1 MVKTLPALL
10 ILVLTGLSGAFSH
23 TLSQTDTEF
32 WFVAPEVWAGHGD
45 FPILLRF
52 ATFDEAAVITVEQ
65 PANPNFP
72 TQTLNVDAN
81 SIYSLDL
88 TTWLSQIENKP
99 ANSILNFGFHI
110 TSNSPITAY
119 YEVNRYN
126 NPDIFALKGSNA
138 LGLDFVVPFQMFL
151 NNGYTQSTSSFDIVA
166 TEDGTVVTITPQKPI
181 IGHPANVTFSITLN
195 EGQTWSGRATSVSAD
210 QHPSGTTVTSNKPIA
225 ITMSDDSVNG
235 TPYGGCADIMGDQI
249 VPVNLLGT
257 EYIAIKGNLNGPD
270 KVFIVTTEPGT
281 TVSVNGNLETTLP
294 AASSMYTHTLTEPSA
309 YYTTNHPVY
318 VLHLTGFGCEIGGAL
333 LPPIVCTGSQ
343 EVAFVRS
350 TDEFIGLK
358 ILVPSGGEGDFTFN
372 GNTTNIMADDFSNV
386 PGTEGLWKFANITA
400 TSFVPT
406 LQASRLTN
414 STANFHLGIIN
425 GGASSGT
432 RYGYFSNYAVQFQ
445 VEISSNY
452 ESLCVGS
459 DWSIVPDQIIGD
471 GSWVWELPNGTIST
485 GYLLEL
491 NDLIESE
498 SGWYLLGGNANG
510 CVVQPDSI
518 QLEVIAPTDLAFDI
532 PDIICSNGDPIE
544 IEVNV
549 TGPGLWSATCGTCID
564 EDLGIF
570 NPSMITDGS
579 FEITYESM
587 GACEETLSEYIE
599 VTETP
604 IPWFNSPITECEGEG
619 DVQLIAELPLGV
631 WNANCASCITEDGLF
646 NTESAGTG
654 NWDITYSLSGNCPA
668 TYAGIFEVTDNIS
681 SAFSAVETLCLNDE
695 VYTFIP
701 SIPGGN
707 WSSEC
712 SNCISGSNF
721 SPSLAGIGDQMV
733 TYSITGQCG
742 TETSLPITVLSLP
755 DASFTY
761 TPSSGCIPLFIE
773 LTSLTT
779 STVSMCQW
787 GLVNATG
794 VTQWEEDCEDAF
806 MFIEEPGCYDLIHQV
821 IAENGC
827 SNSNLVETAVC
838 VNTPPSSE
846 FMYSP
851 VHASIFDPFMT
862 SWAIDSI
869 PSNQFEWTIDGIS
882 FGSSNRCQLQM
893 PDIPSNPFVLCL
905 EVAVEYDCSTFTCNT
920 ITLSEGLTAY
930 APNAFTPDQDGINDA
945 WRVVCGRDVQSI
957 EVRVFD
963 RWGNIVFETNEID
976 HWWLGNVQ
984 NGSHYATDGIYHWDA
999 VLRDGEFGV
1008 QHLQG
1013 HVTLIR

>member
-1 MVKTLPALL
+1 MFKILPTLL
-10 ILVLTGLSGAFSH
+10 ILTITGLSGAFTH

-45 FPILLRF
+45 SPILLRF

-65 PANPNFP
+65 PANPSFP

-81 SIYSLDL
+81 SVYSLDL
-88 TTWLSQIENKP
+88 TPWLSQVENKP
-99 ANSILNFGFHI
+99 ANTILDFGLHI
-110 TSNSPITAY
+110 TSNAPITAY
-119 YEVNRYN
+119 YEVNRVN

-138 LGLDFVVPFQMFL
+138 LGTDFIVPFQMFL
-151 NNGYTQSTSSFDIVA
+151 QNGYTQSTSSFDIVA

-210 QHPSGTTVTSNKPIA
+210 QHPSGTTVTSNQPIA
-225 ITMSDDSVNG
+225 ISMSDDSVNG

-249 VPVNLLGT
+249 VPVNIVGT

-281 TVSVNGNLETTLP
+281 TVSVNGNVVTTLP
-294 AASSMYTHTLTEPSA
+294 TASSTYTHTLTEPSA

-318 VLHLTGFGCEIGGAL
+318 VLHLTGFGCEVGGAL

-350 TDEFIGLK
+350 TSEFIGLK

-372 GNTTNIMADDFSNV
+372 GNTTTIMADDFNNV

-406 LQASRLTN
+406 LEASRLTN
-414 STANFHLGIIN
+414 STSNFHLGIIH

-459 DWSIVPDQIIGD
+459 DWSIVPDQTIGD

-491 NDLIESE
+491 NDLNESE
-498 SGWYLLGGNANG
+498 SGWYILGGNANG

-518 QLEVIAPTDLAFDI
+518 QLEVVAPTDLAFDI

-544 IEVNV
+544 IGVNV
-549 TGPGLWSATCGTCID
+549 TGSGLWSATCGTCLD

-570 NPSMITDGS
+570 DPSMSTDGS
-579 FEITYESM
+579 FEITYESL
-587 GACEETLSEYIE
+587 GICEETLSEYI
-599 VTETP
+599 VVIETP
-604 IPWFNSPITECEGEG
+604 SPWFNSPITECEGEG
-619 DVQLIAELPLGV
+619 NVQLIAELPLGV
-631 WNANCASCITEDGLF
+631 WSANCASCLTEDGLF

-668 TYAGIFEVTDNIS
+668 TYTGIFEVTDNIS
-681 SAFSAVETLCLNDE
+681 SAFAAVETFCVNDE

-701 SIPGGN
+701 VVPGGN
-707 WSSEC
+707 WSAEC
-712 SNCISGSNF
+712 SNCMSGSSF
-721 SPSLAGIGDQMV
+721 SPSLAGTGDQIV
-733 TYSITGQCG
+733 TYSIPGQCG
-742 TETSLPITVLSLP
+742 TETTLPITVLSLP
-755 DASFTY
+755 DAAFTY

-794 VTQWEEDCEDAF
+794 ETQWVEDCEDSF
-806 MFIEEPGCYDLIHQV
+806 MLIEEPGCYDLVHQV

-827 SNSNLVETAVC
+827 SNSNLVETAIC

-846 FMYSP
+846 FMYTP
-851 VHASIFDPFMT
+851 AHASIFDSFMT
-862 SWAIDSI
+862 VWAIDSL

-882 FGSSNRCQLQM
+882 MDSSNQYQLEM
-893 PDIPSNPFVLCL
+893 TDIPSNPFNLCL
-905 EVAVEYDCSTFTCNT
+905 EVSVEFDCSTFTCNT

-945 WRVVCGRDVQSI
+945 WRIVCGMDVQSI

-963 RWGNIVFETNEID
+963 RWGNIVFETSEID
-976 HWWLGNVQ
+976 HWWFGNVQ
-984 NGSHYATDGIYHWDA
+984 NGSHFAPDGVYQWDA
-999 VLRDGEFGV
+999 ILRDGKFGV